1 MAARVSHPAWRGG
14 MGRHDTRRRAFSF
27 QRRRVLFFCPGGA
40 VWHQGETQLGWS
52 LGLKGA
58 ISTFPSV
65 SATSESPCEPC
76 GRPPLARCA
85 GFGAVRVAVRRCRL
99 REDPSGGPLDA
110 LRRRGTRLRLAAARH
125 GTGLV
130 TADGDIAARAE
141 PERDPDH
148 PADRRT
154 CQTSLG
160 RDLVHGC
167 PSGIYILD
175 PTRARARAWWRRR
188 RTGAARCPLST
199 MLNLPPRFAS
209 LCLASRPPCA
219 RVGICAHG

>member
-1 MAARVSHPAWRGG
+1 MFGKWHLGMFQTKYTPIARGF
-14 MGRHDTRRRAFSF
+14 D
-27 QRRRVLFFCPGGA
+27 
-40 VWHQGETQLGWS
+40 QGETQLGWS

-130 TADGDIAARAE
+130 TADGDIAARSE
-141 PERDPDH
+141 HRCHLWPRRSSLRDD
-148 PADRRT
+148 DRPGGLSRPG
-154 CQTSLG
+154 G
-160 RDLVHGC
+160 RVRGGC
-167 PSGIYILD
+167 HASGPIRRFTRAS
-175 PTRARARAWWRRR
+175 PTRQSGRHREWILRRSGSTTTPTR
-188 RTGAARCPLST
+188 QMSAGAGKGST
-199 MLNLPPRFAS
+199 
-209 LCLASRPPCA
+209 
-219 RVGICAHG
+219 